1 MLELKQ
7 IESFFPEN
15 LRHLQRNLLREYL
28 QYKILD
34 AVFRGRYGN
43 KLVFMGGTAIHVVHG
58 LPRFSEDLDFDNR
71 GLKQVDFS
79 ALARDVARKLVLEG
93 YAVETDTSFKGA
105 FSADIKFTGL
115 LFTLGHHK
123 SSTDFGGF
131 NLSVPPGLSGHKEEK
146 FLIKL
151 DAEPQQFL
159 FEPERVVISKFDV
172 VAGIAIVPASV
183 LLAQKYHAILTRK
196 RAMGRDFFDAMFLA
210 GKAKPDFGY
219 LQERAGIADQ
229 QGLRAALLRRC
240 AELDFKL
247 LVRDLEPFLYKP
259 ADAKQILLFEEFVK
273 GWQ

>member
-7 IESFFPEN
+7 IASFFPEN

-34 AVFRGRYGN
+34 AVFRNRHGQ

-71 GLKQVDFS
+71 GLKPADFS
-79 ALARDVARKLVLEG
+79 AMVRDVAGKLVLEG
-93 YAVETDTSFKGA
+93 YTIETDTSFKGA

-115 LFTLGHHK
+115 LFML
-123 SSTDFGGF
+123 
-131 NLSVPPGLSGHKEEK
+131 GLSGHKEEK

-159 FEPERVVISKFDV
+159 FKPERAVISKFDV
-172 VAGIAIVPASV
+172 LAGIAVVPASV

-219 LQERAGIADQ
+219 LLARAGLADR

-259 ADAKQILLFEEFVK
+259 TDAKQVLLFEEFVA
-273 GWQ
+273 GWR

>member
-34 AVFRGRYGN
+34 AVFRGRYGQ

-79 ALARDVARKLVLEG
+79 SLVRDVARKLALEG

-115 LFTLGHHK
+115 LFAL
-123 SSTDFGGF
+123 
-131 NLSVPPGLSGHKEEK
+131 GLSGHKEEK

-159 FEPERVVISKFDV
+159 YEPERVVISKFDV

-259 ADAKQILLFEEFVK
+259 AAAMQVLLFEEFVK